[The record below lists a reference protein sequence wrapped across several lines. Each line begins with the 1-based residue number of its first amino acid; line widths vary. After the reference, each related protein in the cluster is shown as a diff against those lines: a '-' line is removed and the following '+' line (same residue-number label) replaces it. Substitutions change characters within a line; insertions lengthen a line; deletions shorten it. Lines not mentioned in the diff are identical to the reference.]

1 MKEEVFCSSLWVM
14 LFVTLEKCRHPSV
27 ASKMWEVDRLLIWHF
42 LCSSFVS
49 SLTDSLL
56 LPRLLP
62 PSWMASALTCWRVYV
77 RGGGASNHTSVTTI
91 LPRCGCFPPLKGWF
105 LAPCKR
111 RRVCVFCQKGKQKP
125 CVWCPA
131 FDWGCSLCLTLPASW
146 LSSHSHF
153 LLHAALPPS
162 SGCHSSSSVTAH
174 TLRPRS

>member
-27 ASKMWEVDRLLIWHF
+27 ASKMWEGQTSYLTLSLFIICVLTHWQPASPPFAPPF
-42 LCSSFVS
+42 LDGVS
-49 SLTDSLL
+49 SNMLACVCT
-56 LPRLLP
+56 
-62 PSWMASALTCWRVYV
+62 
-77 RGGGASNHTSVTTI
+77 GGGASNHTSVTTI

-105 LAPCKR
+105 LAPYKR

-153 LLHAALPPS
+153 LLHAARPPS